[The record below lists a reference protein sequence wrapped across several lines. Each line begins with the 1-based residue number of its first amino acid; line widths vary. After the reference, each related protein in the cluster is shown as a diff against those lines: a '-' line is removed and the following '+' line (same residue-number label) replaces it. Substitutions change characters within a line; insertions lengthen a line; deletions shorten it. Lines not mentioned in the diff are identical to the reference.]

1 MLSVPYV
8 LTLGLKVV
16 PKKTISQDWL
26 PNYIWRN
33 GEQMSEQ
40 SSLSF
45 IQNQARINASEV
57 W

>member
-1 MLSVPYV
+1 MLSVPDA
-8 LTLGLKVV
+8 LMLKVV